1 MAALET
7 NPFQDL
13 YKYSTSEG
21 VVIPQTSRVKSMV
34 EDAFDTVFGAEVSR
48 DPTTPMG
55 RFIEAI
61 TMLIV
66 NVLGVNAQSANMLNP
81 KYAVGNALDSIGAIF
96 GIVRP
101 LGMSDAEYRKMI
113 LNGQSRGR
121 GFAESIER
129 AVLEVKG
136 VNSVVVLNNGL
147 ADPSVEPAGEP
158 YSILVEPHSVAISVR
173 SDGSETTL
181 NAVAAAIDGAISLG
195 CGMKCYD
202 SNIGDEVERTIGGK
216 TITFY
221 VPDNEIDDLSYA
233 LTIAPNGYAPD
244 DIEGD
249 DIEGAARGA
258 VRAFLAQ
265 ANVAGAFT
273 HTELRDFVTD
283 YGIGVICTSA
293 TILKDGSAVSGVLLN
308 PKDYIDVNPA
318 DSDIEVTVS

>member
-1 MAALET
+1 MAALDT

-13 YKYSTSEG
+13 YEYSTPEG
-21 VVIPQTSRVKSMV
+21 VVIPQTSSVKSMV

-129 AVLEVKG
+129 AVLEVEG
-136 VNSVVVLNNGL
+136 VTSVVVLNNGL

-195 CGMKCYD
+195 CGMECYD
-202 SNIGDEVERTIGGK
+202 SNIGEEVQKTVGGK

-221 VPDNEIDDLSYA
+221 VPDNEVDELSYA
-233 LTIAPNGYAPD
+233 LTIAPNGYAGD

-249 DIEGAARGA
+249 ARDA

-308 PKDYIDVNPA
+308 PRDYIDVNPE

>member
-13 YKYSTSEG
+13 YEYSTPEG
-21 VVIPQTSRVKSMV
+21 VVIPQTSSVKSMV

-129 AVLEVKG
+129 AVLEVEG

-173 SDGSETTL
+173 SNGSEATL
-181 NAVAAAIDGAISLG
+181 NAVAAAIDGTISLG
-195 CGMKCYD
+195 CGMECYD
-202 SNIGDEVERTIGGK
+202 PNIGTAVQKTVGGK

-221 VPDNEIDDLSYA
+221 APDTEVDELSYA
-233 LTIAPNGYAPD
+233 LTIAPDGYAGD

-249 DIEGAARGA
+249 TRDA

-293 TILKDGSAVSGVLLN
+293 TILKDGSAVSGILLN
-308 PKDYIDVNPA
+308 PKDYIDVNPE

>member
-13 YKYSTSEG
+13 YKFSTPEG
-21 VVIPQTSRVKSMV
+21 VVIPQTSDVKSMV

-81 KYAVGNALDSIGAIF
+81 KYAVGNALDSVGAIF

-129 AVLEVKG
+129 AVLEVNG

-173 SDGSETTL
+173 SNGSEATL

-195 CGMKCYD
+195 CGMECYD
-202 SNIGDEVERTIGGK
+202 PNIGTAVQKTVNGK

-233 LTIAPNGYAPD
+233 LTIAPNGYVGNE
-244 DIEGD
+244 IEGD
-249 DIEGAARGA
+249 TIESATMDA

-293 TILKDGSAVSGVLLN
+293 TILKDGSAVSGILLN
-308 PKDYIDVNPA
+308 PKDYIDVNPEDA
-318 DSDIEVTVS
+318 DIEVTVS

>member
-13 YKYSTSEG
+13 YKFSTPEG
-21 VVIPQTSRVKSMV
+21 VVIPQTSDVKSMV

-129 AVLEVKG
+129 AVLEVNG

-147 ADPSVEPAGEP
+147 ADPSMEPAGEP

-173 SDGSETTL
+173 SNGSEATL

-195 CGMKCYD
+195 CGMECYD
-202 SNIGDEVERTIGGK
+202 PNIGTAVQKTVRGK

-221 VPDNEIDDLSYA
+221 APDTEVDELSYA
-233 LTIAPNGYAPD
+233 LTIAPNGYAGD

-249 DIEGAARGA
+249 ARDA
-258 VRAFLAQ
+258 VRAFLKQ

-293 TILKDGSAVSGVLLN
+293 TILKGGSAVSGILLN
-308 PKDYIDVNPA
+308 PKDYIDVNPD

>member
-1 MAALET
+1 MAALES
-7 NPFQDL
+7 NPFQNL
-13 YKYSTSEG
+13 YEYSTPEG
-21 VVIPQTSRVKSMV
+21 VVIPQTSSVKSMV
-34 EDAFDTVFGAEVSR
+34 ETAFDTVFGAEVSR

-113 LNGQSRGR
+113 MNGQSRGR

-129 AVLEVKG
+129 AVLEVEG

-181 NAVAAAIDGAISLG
+181 NAVATAIDGAISLG
-195 CGMKCYD
+195 CGMECYD
-202 SNIGDEVERTIGGK
+202 PNIGTAVQKTVNGK

-221 VPDNEIDDLSYA
+221 VPDTEVGGLSYA
-233 LTIAPNGYAPD
+233 LTIAPNGYAGD

-249 DIEGAARGA
+249 TRNA
-258 VRAFLAQ
+258 VKAFLAQ
-265 ANVAGAFT
+265 SNVAGAFT

-293 TILKDGSAVSGVLLN
+293 TILKDGSAVSGILLN
-308 PKDYIDVNPA
+308 PKDYIDVNPE
-318 DSDIEVTVS
+318 DSSIEVTVS

>member
-13 YKYSTSEG
+13 YEYSTPEG
-21 VVIPQTSRVKSMV
+21 VVIPQTSDVKSMV
-34 EDAFDTVFGAEVSR
+34 EDAFDTVFGADVSR

-121 GFAESIER
+121 GFTESIER
-129 AVLEVKG
+129 AVLEVSG

-173 SDGSETTL
+173 SNGSEATL

-195 CGMKCYD
+195 CGMECYD
-202 SNIGDEVERTIGGK
+202 PNIGTAVQKTVGGK

-221 VPDNEIDDLSYA
+221 TPDTEVDELSYA
-233 LTIAPNGYAPD
+233 LTVAPNGYVGNET
-244 DIEGD
+244 EGD
-249 DIEGAARGA
+249 TIESATRGA
-258 VRAFLAQ
+258 VRAFLKQ

-293 TILKDGSAVSGVLLN
+293 TILKDGSAVSGILLN
-308 PKDYIDVNPA
+308 PKDYIDVNPE

>member
-13 YKYSTSEG
+13 YEYSTPEG
-21 VVIPQTSRVKSMV
+21 VVIPQTSSVKSMV

-129 AVLEVKG
+129 AVLEVEG

-202 SNIGDEVERTIGGK
+202 SNIGDGVERTIGGK

-221 VPDNEIDDLSYA
+221 VPDNEVDDLSYA
-233 LTIAPNGYAPD
+233 LTIAPNGYAGD

-249 DIEGAARGA
+249 ARGA

>member
-13 YKYSTSEG
+13 YKYSMPEG

-202 SNIGDEVERTIGGK
+202 SNIGDEIERIIGGK

-221 VPDNEIDDLSYA
+221 VPENEVDELSYA
-233 LTIAPNGYAPD
+233 LTIAPNGYERN

-249 DIEGAARGA
+249 ARGA

>member
-13 YKYSTSEG
+13 YEYSTPEG
-21 VVIPQTSRVKSMV
+21 VVIPQTSSVKSMV
-34 EDAFDTVFGAEVSR
+34 ETAFDTVFGAEVSR

-96 GIVRP
+96 GVVRP

-113 LNGQSRGR
+113 MNGQSRGR

-129 AVLEVKG
+129 AVLEVEG

-173 SDGSETTL
+173 SNGSETTL
-181 NAVAAAIDGAISLG
+181 NTVAAAIDGAISLG
-195 CGMKCYD
+195 CGMECYD
-202 SNIGDEVERTIGGK
+202 PNIGTAVQKTVGGK

-221 VPDNEIDDLSYA
+221 IPDNEVKGLSYS
-233 LTIAPNGYAPD
+233 LTISPDGYAGD

-249 DIEGAARGA
+249 TRNA
-258 VRAFLAQ
+258 VKAFLAQ
-265 ANVAGAFT
+265 SNVAGAFT

-293 TILKDGSAVSGVLLN
+293 TILRNGSAVSGILLN
-308 PKDYIDVNPA
+308 PRDYINVNPE
-318 DSDIEVTVS
+318 DSGIEVTVS

>member
-1 MAALET
+1 MAALES
-7 NPFQDL
+7 NPFQNL
-13 YKYSTSEG
+13 YEYSTPEG
-21 VVIPQTSRVKSMV
+21 VVIPQTSSVKSMV
-34 EDAFDTVFGAEVSR
+34 ETAFDTVFGAEVSR

-81 KYAVGNALDSIGAIF
+81 KYAVGNALDNIGAIF

-129 AVLEVKG
+129 AVLEVEG
-136 VNSVVVLNNGL
+136 VNSVVILNNGL

-173 SDGSETTL
+173 SNGSETTL

-195 CGMKCYD
+195 CGMECYD
-202 SNIGDEVERTIGGK
+202 PNIGTEVQKTVGGK

-221 VPDNEIDDLSYA
+221 VPDNKVDKLSYA
-233 LTIAPNGYAPD
+233 LTIAPNGYAGD

-249 DIEGAARGA
+249 TRNS

-265 ANVAGAFT
+265 SNVAGAFT

-293 TILKDGSAVSGVLLN
+293 TILKDGNAVSGVLLN
-308 PKDYIDVNPA
+308 PRDYIDVNPA

>member
-1 MAALET
+1 MSALES
-7 NPFQDL
+7 NPFQNL
-13 YKYSTSEG
+13 YEYSTPEG
-21 VVIPQTSRVKSMV
+21 VVIPQTSSVKSMV
-34 EDAFDTVFGAEVSR
+34 ETAFDTVFGAEVSR

-113 LNGQSRGR
+113 MNGQSRGR

-129 AVLEVKG
+129 AVLEVEG

-173 SDGSETTL
+173 SNGSEATL

-195 CGMKCYD
+195 CGMECYD
-202 SNIGDEVERTIGGK
+202 PNIGTDVQKTVNGK

-221 VPDNEIDDLSYA
+221 VPDNEVSGLSYA
-233 LTIAPNGYAPD
+233 LTIAPDGYAGD

-249 DIEGAARGA
+249 TRGA

-293 TILKDGSAVSGVLLN
+293 MILKGGSAVSGVLLN
-308 PKDYIDVNPA
+308 PRDYIDVNPK
-318 DSDIEVTVS
+318 DSDIDVTVS

>member
-13 YKYSTSEG
+13 YKYSTPEG

-101 LGMSDAEYRKMI
+101 LGMSDAEYRKLI
-113 LNGQSRGR
+113 LRGQSNGR
-121 GFAESIER
+121 GFAESVER
-129 AVLEVKG
+129 AVLAVPG
-136 VNSVVVLNNGL
+136 VASVVVLNNGL
-147 ADPSVEPAGEP
+147 ADPSMEPSGEP
-158 YSILVEPHSVAISVR
+158 YTIQVEPHSVAISVR
-173 SDGSETTL
+173 SDGQESTYS
-181 NAVAAAIDGAISLG
+181 AVADAINDTISLG
-195 CGMKCYD
+195 CGMACLDANMGEEK
-202 SNIGDEVERTIGGK
+202 SIVVGGK
-216 TITFY
+216 TIMFY
-221 VPDNEIDDLSYA
+221 VPNNEVSDLSYSVR
-233 LTIAPNGYAPD
+233 IAPNGYAGD

-249 DIEGAARGA
+249 
-258 VRAFLAQ
+258 VRTVVRTFLSQ
-265 ANVAGAFT
+265 SNVAGAFT
-273 HTELRDFVTD
+273 HTGLRDFITD
-283 YGIGVICTSA
+283 SGIGVICEEAS
-293 TILKDGSAVSGVLLN
+293 IIKDGSTVTAVVLN
-308 PKDYIDVNPA
+308 PKDYIDANPS
-318 DSDIEVTVS
+318 DSEIEVTVL

>member
-7 NPFQDL
+7 NPFTDL
-13 YKYSTSEG
+13 YEYSTPEG
-21 VVIPQTSRVKSMV
+21 VVIPQTSSVKSMV
-34 EDAFDTVFGAEVSR
+34 EDAFDTVFGANVSR

-129 AVLEVKG
+129 AVLEVEG
-136 VNSVVVLNNGL
+136 VNSVIVLNNGL

-202 SNIGDEVERTIGGK
+202 PNIGDEVERTIGGK

-221 VPDNEIDDLSYA
+221 VPDNEVDELSYA
-233 LTIAPNGYAPD
+233 LTIAPNGYAGD

-249 DIEGAARGA
+249 ARDA

-283 YGIGVICTSA
+283 YGIGVVCTSA

-308 PKDYIDVNPA
+308 PRDYIDVNPD

>member
-7 NPFQDL
+7 NPFQNL
-13 YKYSTSEG
+13 YEYSTPGG
-21 VVIPQTSRVKSMV
+21 VVIPQTSSVKSMV
-34 EDAFDTVFGAEVSR
+34 ETAFDTVFGAEVSR

-66 NVLGVNAQSANMLNP
+66 NVLGVNAQNANMLNP

-129 AVLEVKG
+129 AVLEVEG
-136 VNSVVVLNNGL
+136 VTSVVVLNNGL

-173 SDGSETTL
+173 SNGSDTTL

-195 CGMKCYD
+195 CGMECYD
-202 SNIGDEVERTIGGK
+202 PNIGT
-216 TITFY
+216 
-221 VPDNEIDDLSYA
+221 
-233 LTIAPNGYAPD
+233 
-244 DIEGD
+244 
-249 DIEGAARGA
+249 A
-258 VRAFLAQ
+258 VQ
-265 ANVAGAFT
+265 
-273 HTELRDFVTD
+273 
-283 YGIGVICTSA
+283 
-293 TILKDGSAVSGVLLN
+293 
-308 PKDYIDVNPA
+308 
-318 DSDIEVTVS
+318 

>member
-13 YKYSTSEG
+13 YEYSTPEG
-21 VVIPQTSRVKSMV
+21 VVIPQTSSVKSMV

-66 NVLGVNAQSANMLNP
+66 NVLCVNAQSANMLNP

-129 AVLEVKG
+129 AVLEVEG
-136 VNSVVVLNNGL
+136 VTSVVVLNNGL

-195 CGMKCYD
+195 CGMECYD
-202 SNIGDEVERTIGGK
+202 SNIGEEVQKTVGGK

-221 VPDNEIDDLSYA
+221 VPDNEVDELSYA
-233 LTIAPNGYAPD
+233 LTIAPNGYAGD

-249 DIEGAARGA
+249 ARGA

-293 TILKDGSAVSGVLLN
+293 TIFKDGSAVSGVLLN

>member
-13 YKYSTSEG
+13 YEYSMPEG
-21 VVIPQTSRVKSMV
+21 VVIPQTSSVKSMV

-129 AVLEVKG
+129 AVLEVEG

-202 SNIGDEVERTIGGK
+202 SNIGDGVERTIGGK

-221 VPDNEIDDLSYA
+221 VPDNEVDDLSYA
-233 LTIAPNGYAPD
+233 LTIAPNGYAGD

-249 DIEGAARGA
+249 ARGA